1 MIDLGVPVCSF
12 ASLIHYRS
20 GLAHFA
26 NAHPPRSGGFDKLNH
41 RRSLGGPLR
50 GCSIPLR
57 ICRIY
62 QKNIFPNGKIF
73 SHIRPFFIDFPVRES
88 YTVDMRIISVES
100 ISEAVKNRRK
110 QLGLTQSETAAMC
123 NVGARFFSEL
133 ENGKETLQMNKVLHC
148 LEMLGINLYAVNRED
163 DK

>member
-1 MIDLGVPVCSF
+1 MPVLLSLRQSGWTKMAKAAALLESGSNLFRMMLPIASVRSISF
-12 ASLIHYRS
+12 IRVRIEYR
-20 GLAHFA
+20 
-26 NAHPPRSGGFDKLNH
+26 K
-41 RRSLGGPLR
+41 
-50 GCSIPLR
+50 
-57 ICRIY
+57 
-62 QKNIFPNGKIF
+62 IFPNGKIF
-73 SHIRPFFIDFPVRES
+73 LLKKASLLDFPVRES
-88 YTVDMRIISVES
+88 YTENMKIMSVES

-163 DK
+163 DTGENK

>member
-1 MIDLGVPVCSF
+1 MMLPIASVRSISF
-12 ASLIHYRS
+12 IRVRIEYR
-20 GLAHFA
+20 
-26 NAHPPRSGGFDKLNH
+26 K
-41 RRSLGGPLR
+41 
-50 GCSIPLR
+50 
-57 ICRIY
+57 
-62 QKNIFPNGKIF
+62 IFPNGKIILLKKA
-73 SHIRPFFIDFPVRES
+73 SLLDFPVRES
-88 YTVDMRIISVES
+88 YTENMKIISVES

-163 DK
+163 DTGENK

>member
-1 MIDLGVPVCSF
+1 MDRF
-12 ASLIHYRS
+12 AGAPYPY
-20 GLAHFA
+20 AFA
-26 NAHPPRSGGFDKLNH
+26 EF
-41 RRSLGGPLR
+41 
-50 GCSIPLR
+50 I
-57 ICRIY
+57 
-62 QKNIFPNGKIF
+62 KNIFPNGKIF
-73 SHIRPFFIDFPVRES
+73 WQYRAFFIDFPVRES
-88 YTVDMRIISVES
+88 YTVNMRIISVES

-110 QLGLTQSETAAMC
+110 QMGLTQSETAAMC

>member
-1 MIDLGVPVCSF
+1 MGSVI
-12 ASLIHYRS
+12 
-20 GLAHFA
+20 
-26 NAHPPRSGGFDKLNH
+26 LN
-41 RRSLGGPLR
+41 LF
-50 GCSIPLR
+50 
-57 ICRIY
+57 
-62 QKNIFPNGKIF
+62 IFPFGKIF
-73 SHIRPFFIDFPVRES
+73 LSISFFRIDFPVRES

-100 ISEAVKNRRK
+100 ISEAVKTRRK

-148 LEMLGINLYAVNRED
+148 LEMLGINLYAINRED

>member
-1 MIDLGVPVCSF
+1 ML
-12 ASLIHYRS
+12 L
-20 GLAHFA
+20 
-26 NAHPPRSGGFDKLNH
+26 
-41 RRSLGGPLR
+41 
-50 GCSIPLR
+50 
-57 ICRIY
+57 
-62 QKNIFPNGKIF
+62 QKNGGVILNLFIFPFGKIF
-73 SHIRPFFIDFPVRES
+73 LSISLFIIAFPVRES
-88 YTVDMRIISVES
+88 YTIGMKIISVES
-100 ISEAVKNRRK
+100 ISEAVKTRRK

>member
-1 MIDLGVPVCSF
+1 MMLPIASVRSISF
-12 ASLIHYRS
+12 IRVRIEYR
-20 GLAHFA
+20 
-26 NAHPPRSGGFDKLNH
+26 K
-41 RRSLGGPLR
+41 
-50 GCSIPLR
+50 
-57 ICRIY
+57 
-62 QKNIFPNGKIF
+62 IFPNGKIF
-73 SHIRPFFIDFPVRES
+73 LLKKTFFLDFPVRES
-88 YTVDMRIISVES
+88 YTENMKIISVES

-163 DK
+163 DTGENK

>member
-1 MIDLGVPVCSF
+1 MAKAAAQLE
-12 ASLIHYRS
+12 S
-20 GLAHFA
+20 GSNLF
-26 NAHPPRSGGFDKLNH
+26 RMT
-41 RRSLGGPLR
+41 
-50 GCSIPLR
+50 LR
-57 ICRIY
+57 IASVRSISFIRGRIEY
-62 QKNIFPNGKIF
+62 RKIFPNGKIF
-73 SHIRPFFIDFPVRES
+73 LLKKTSLLDFPVRES
-88 YTVDMRIISVES
+88 YTENMKIISVES

-163 DK
+163 DTGENK

>member
-1 MIDLGVPVCSF
+1 MPRNQFQRMVLAAVRTIGGIYMFGRVMPVWSVVG
-12 ASLIHYRS
+12 ASRDS
-20 GLAHFA
+20 
-26 NAHPPRSGGFDKLNH
+26 DK
-41 RRSLGGPLR
+41 
-50 GCSIPLR
+50 
-57 ICRIY
+57 IY
-62 QKNIFPNGKIF
+62 QLYKGENTIQIIFPNGKIF
-73 SHIRPFFIDFPVRES
+73 SHIKSFFIDFPVRES
-88 YTVDMRIISVES
+88 YTIDMRIISVES

>member
-1 MIDLGVPVCSF
+1 MNSRKILKIFFCFG
-12 ASLIHYRS
+12 R
-20 GLAHFA
+20 
-26 NAHPPRSGGFDKLNH
+26 N
-41 RRSLGGPLR
+41 
-50 GCSIPLR
+50 R

-62 QKNIFPNGKIF
+62 QSNIFPFGKMF
-73 SHIRPFFIDFPVRES
+73 SHIRSFFIDFPVRES